1 VRFVTLSAHSRG
13 AEKEGGGNMKEIKEV
28 FAVIAS
34 TGMVAVLLTVFFD
47 WRARL
52 RSQIRGESHEY

>member
-1 VRFVTLSAHSRG
+1 
-13 AEKEGGGNMKEIKEV
+13 MKFIREI

-34 TGMVAVLLTVFFD
+34 MGMTAALLTVFFD

-52 RSQIRGESHEY
+52 LRQIRAEHFEQ

>member
-1 VRFVTLSAHSRG
+1 VQ
-13 AEKEGGGNMKEIKEV
+13 EGGKNVMAIKEV

-34 TGMVAVLLTVFFD
+34 TGMVAALLTVFFE

-52 RSQIRGESHEY
+52 RSQILGESHEH

>member
-1 VRFVTLSAHSRG
+1 MKAI
-13 AEKEGGGNMKEIKEV
+13 KEI

-52 RSQIRGESHEY
+52 LSQIRGESHEH